1 MLVICSD
8 AKVKEKIGVGVDVKV
23 IVNQWTRDKVQIGFV
38 PRSRGHLFQF
48 AARGSMTACQCQLA
62 LAGSGNLVALA
73 FSAPNSGRTGL
84 LVTSLP
90 PNQLVL
96 SGSAFNLKAEQ
107 CPFSVEG
114 ESSWLHGYRC
124 HMSSLPGR
132 GLVH

>member
-1 MLVICSD
+1 M
-8 AKVKEKIGVGVDVKV
+8 
-23 IVNQWTRDKVQIGFV
+23 DKVQIGFV

-48 AARGSMTACQCQLA
+48 AAGTLLLLANANLA

-73 FSAPNSGRTGL
+73 FPAPNSGRTRL

-96 SGSAFNLKAEQ
+96 SGSAFNLKAEL
-107 CPFSVEG
+107 CPFSFEG

-124 HMSSLPGR
+124 HKSLSGR
-132 GLVH
+132 QLVHTEGKGPCSHSLLP

>member
-1 MLVICSD
+1 M
-8 AKVKEKIGVGVDVKV
+8 KV

-48 AARGSMTACQCQLA
+48 AARGSKTACQCQLA
-62 LAGSGNLVALA
+62 LAGSGNLVALV

-96 SGSAFNLKAEQ
+96 SGSTFNLKAEQ

-124 HMSSLPGR
+124 HMSLLPGIE
-132 GLVH
+132 LVH